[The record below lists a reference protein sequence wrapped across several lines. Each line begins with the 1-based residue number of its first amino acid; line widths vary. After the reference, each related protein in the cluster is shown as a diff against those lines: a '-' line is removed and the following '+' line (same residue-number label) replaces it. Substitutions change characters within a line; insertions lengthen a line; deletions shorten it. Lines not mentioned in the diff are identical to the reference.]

1 MRLFEK
7 NRFHGSHASLSL
19 SLSLSHGRRS
29 NYQNG
34 GLQRLAEFW
43 MKEIVYLLQ
52 LLEQDV
58 CRYDLH
64 LLTLA

>member
-1 MRLFEK
+1 MP
-7 NRFHGSHASLSL
+7 LSL